1 MREEEKKKK
10 IEVRPSVDIMAL
22 DTKEEQAVPTSQKL
36 QLLYLNLVE
45 FIHIWR
51 ESVKKEEEQLEPE
64 PKYGK
69 ISINMQDFIKSS
81 DAEKKAGKFPNSSNF

>member
-1 MREEEKKKK
+1 MKLEMREEEKKKK

-45 FIHIWR
+45 FIHI
-51 ESVKKEEEQLEPE
+51 
-64 PKYGK
+64 
-69 ISINMQDFIKSS
+69 
-81 DAEKKAGKFPNSSNF
+81 